1 MGGSFHADGKEKKQG
16 VLLMMGVER
25 RGPNDTMRRLIP
37 AGNGLTMCMDFLWHI
52 YSARRLSCGME
63 LVEERAGLSL

>member
-25 RGPNDTMRRLIP
+25 RGSNDTMRRLIP
-37 AGNGLTMCMDFLWHI
+37 GNGLTMCMDFLWHI